1 MNKNKMV
8 AALHHDSVC
17 ELFKMTEAGRK
28 NKQTKPRIE
37 YTLRGSTET
46 LLRHDTE
53 LNASHP

>member
-28 NKQTKPRIE
+28 QTKTIIE